1 MLPEVPPVNGRN
13 RRRKT
18 SVLVL
23 ATAIALAATSCSAG
37 GEAGFEHAPETQGAS
52 STAHRPEN
60 AASPEPTTPGNHEAS
75 EQTSATQSA
84 APASVQIPDIGVDS
98 PLLHLGLQA
107 DGTLEVPPTDPGSP
121 AGWYDKS
128 PSPGEIGP
136 AILLGHVND
145 TRNASGVFG
154 RLQELTAGDI
164 VQVTLEDQTTV
175 EFVVTNAEMYG
186 KDEFPT
192 QKVYGDTEGSE
203 IRLIT
208 CDGYDSATGQ
218 WGDNLVVYGEVK

>member
-1 MLPEVPPVNGRN
+1 MLPDLPPLNGHD

-23 ATAIALAATSCSAG
+23 ATAIASAATSCSVV
-37 GEAGFEHAPETQGAS
+37 GEPGSESAPESHVAG
-52 STAHRPEN
+52 STVLTPEN
-60 AASPEPTTPGNHEAS
+60 AASPEVTTADDHEAS
-75 EQTSATQSA
+75 EQARATHSA

-121 AGWYDKS
+121 AGWYHKS

-145 TRNASGVFG
+145 TQNAAGVFG
-154 RLQELTAGDI
+154 RLQELTVGDV
-164 VQVTLEDQTTV
+164 VQVALEDQTVV
-175 EFVVTNAEMYG
+175 EFVVTAAEKYG
-186 KDEFPT
+186 KDQFPT
-192 QKVYGDTEGSE
+192 QKVYGDTEVPE

-218 WGDNLVVYGEVK
+218 WGDNLVVYGKAK